1 MVPTDSTVRQIG
13 VLIAFALAFVGVS
26 YLAHA
31 YQTQLSDIVL
41 SGGVSGIVGFVVLV
55 IIFVVF
61 VIPLDLV
68 LLLPLGVAVWGP
80 VPTALLCIL
89 GWTLGSGAAFGISRK
104 FGVGIVEKFIGLERV
119 RAVERRIPERNLFAS
134 VVLLRMLVSVDI
146 LSYALGLFSTMR
158 WGPYM
163 LATAIGVSPFA
174 FYFSYAGT
182 LPFGYQL
189 AAVGGALALA
199 TIALL
204 KYGIRREP

>member
-1 MVPTDSTVRQIG
+1 MLPKSSTVRQ
-13 VLIAFALAFVGVS
+13 VAALVVFALAFVGVS

-31 YQTQLSDIVL
+31 YQAQLADIVQ
-41 SGGVSGIVGFVVLV
+41 SGGVSGIVGFVVLI

-80 VPTALLCIL
+80 IPTALLCIT
-89 GWTLGSGAAFGISRK
+89 GWTLGAGIAFGISRR
-104 FGVGIVEKFIGLERV
+104 FGVGVVEKFIGLERV

-134 VVLLRMLVSVDI
+134 VIILRMLVSVDI

-163 LATAIGVSPFA
+163 LATAIGVSPFG
-174 FYFSYAGT
+174 FYFAYAGT